1 MAKTVLITGAS
12 RGIGRACAFA
22 FANAGYRVGVNY
34 HTHFE
39 DAQSVVRAIT
49 TRGGDAVPL
58 QADVADFAAVS
69 GMVSAFGRI
78 DVLVNNAGVACD
90 GLLQD
95 IPPTAWART
104 FAVNVNGAY
113 YCARC
118 ALPQMLSRHEGCI
131 LNVSSMWGRVG
142 ASFEVPYSA
151 SKAALIGFTK
161 ALAKEVGPSGVRVNC
176 VAPGVIGTAM
186 NANHTKEDMEALTQ
200 DTPLMRLGT
209 PEDVA
214 NALLFLASDSAAF
227 ITGQV
232 LGVDG
237 GFVM

>member
-1 MAKTVLITGAS
+1 MAKTVLVTGAS

-22 FANAGYRVGVNY
+22 FAKDGYRVGVNF
-34 HTHFE
+34 HTHFA
-39 DAQSVVRAIT
+39 DAESVVRAIVQQ
-49 TRGGDAVPL
+49 GGDAVSL
-58 QADVADFAAVS
+58 QADVADHAAVS
-69 GMVSAFGRI
+69 SMVRALGRV

-95 IPPTAWART
+95 ITPEVWART

-118 ALPQMLSRHEGCI
+118 VLPQMLSRHDGCI

-142 ASFEVPYSA
+142 AACEVPYSA
-151 SKAALIGFTK
+151 AKAALIGFTK
-161 ALAKEVGPSGVRVNC
+161 ALAKEVGPSGIRVNC
-176 VAPGVIGTAM
+176 VAPGVIDTAM
-186 NANHTKEDMEALTQ
+186 NAHHAEATLSALAQ

-209 PEDVA
+209 PADVA
-214 NALLFLASDSAAF
+214 NALVFLASDGASF

-237 GFVM
+237 GFVI